1 MTTSGIDNQDVND
14 ARPTG
19 FVRPTHEL
27 ALRAVAALEKDR
39 VAHAEKHIES
49 MPDLPTIDRAWKY
62 YLRGRVAIQQMEFD
76 TAEQLLLQASS
87 LAFIDGLGKEG
98 ALDPGALRLA
108 ACALHHVGWIYR
120 RQDRADEAYRAHLAA
135 YHFRELHGSSDEM
148 WETAIELGLDAD
160 LAQRYDDAR
169 RWHRIA
175 IDAAEKASEEPA
187 RKQAIAWTNLASSF
201 TESGNHDEA
210 VVAARTARDWWRKH
224 DIGAVAAARAD
235 LKLGSALLRQG
246 EALHENTDE
255 RAKPVLEE
263 AIECLTTA
271 GEALSAFGPDHAADV
286 QSCLELKDFAE
297 RLRDS
302 LEA

>member
-1 MTTSGIDNQDVND
+1 V
-14 ARPTG
+14 RPTG
-19 FVRPTHEL
+19 LVQPTHERAFR
-27 ALRAVAALEKDR
+27 ALAALEKDR
-39 VAHAEKHIES
+39 VADAEKHIENI
-49 MPDLPTIDRAWKY
+49 PDLPTIDRVWKY
-62 YLRGRVAIQQMEFD
+62 YLRGRVAIRQMEFD
-76 TAEQLLLQASS
+76 TAGPLLLQASS

-98 ALDPGALRLA
+98 ALDPGAMRLA
-108 ACALHHVGWIYR
+108 ACAVHHVGWIYR

-135 YHFRELHGSSDEM
+135 YHLRELHGSSDEM

-169 RWHRIA
+169 RWYHIA
-175 IDAAEKASEEPA
+175 IDAAEKASEEPEQ
-187 RKQAIAWTNLASSF
+187 KQAIGWGNMSESF
-201 TESGNHDEA
+201 TNGGQHAEA
-210 VVAARTARDWWRKH
+210 VGAARTAREWWRKH

-246 EALHENTDE
+246 EALHENNDG

-263 AIECLTTA
+263 AIGWLTTA
-271 GEALSAFGPDHAADV
+271 GEALSAFGPDHAADI